1 MKILKTLDKSAEGN
15 DCYLYRIWELQEI
28 FGETF
33 LILYHK
39 VVGWCGTELEI
50 THWNVNDPY
59 ISENAREIIEEFNLE
74 NTK

>member
-39 VVGWCGTELEI
+39 TSGWCGSELEI
-50 THWNVNDPY
+50 THWNVNDLDINEY
-59 ISENAREIIEEFNLE
+59 AKSIIAEFNAID
-74 NTK
+74 T